1 MYNGE
6 KKSPTQINYF
16 RELLTRIRDPGR
28 GLEKNKGL
36 YMEILPDVL
45 RLRLRIPTYNIA
57 R

>member
-1 MYNGE
+1 MHNEG
-6 KKSPTQINYF
+6 KKSPTQIKYF